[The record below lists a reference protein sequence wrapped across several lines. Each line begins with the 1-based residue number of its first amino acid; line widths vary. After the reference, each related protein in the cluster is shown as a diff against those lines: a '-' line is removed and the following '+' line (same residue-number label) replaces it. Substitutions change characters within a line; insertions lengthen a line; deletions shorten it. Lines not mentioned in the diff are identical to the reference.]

1 MNAHLFIRRCTFAAA
16 FMMSAAF
23 AGAQV
28 DTALKSLGMEN
39 IRTVETEDGC
49 IAAFED
55 RAYRSSY
62 YGVGKAIETALGARK
77 AGSLTLVVTDRNG
90 MPQLRIFIDGNT
102 VEDFACG
109 KATIR
114 DVYTRMEMG
123 TCADRELELLKGTET
138 KAKSAWRPDLTVYP
152 NLFLENTS
160 FDKLYRYAVALAPA
174 IEMPLWKGAEI
185 TAQVI
190 FPVVTNQKGELKTI
204 RPGFVTFR
212 QGVYLK
218 KNWHAW
224 VTGGLFNNNRMG
236 GNVEAMWRSPKGRWE
251 LGGRLGATVWSLF
264 DEDGWTIT
272 NKPKLDA
279 AVYGRVYIP
288 GWNTELYGSVNRFV
302 YGDYGAMGEVTRHFG
317 EYTVGLYAMVAG
329 GDINGGF
336 SFAIPLP
343 GKKYNR
349 WKGMRLK
356 PSDYFAFRYSM
367 VAWGDYVDKNLGV
380 YYNDEPNK
388 NRSKGFYQ
396 PEYVRYFLIKELD
409 RKN

>member
-49 IAAFED
+49 ITAFED
-55 RAYRSSY
+55 RAFRSSY

-77 AGSLTLVVTDRNG
+77 EGSLTLVVTDRNG

-174 IEMPLWKGAEI
+174 IACWIWLRLSPRPLATSCHTSLAHVVRVMWFAAMPI
-185 TAQVI
+185 H
-190 FPVVTNQKGELKTI
+190 P
-204 RPGFVTFR
+204 
-212 QGVYLK
+212 
-218 KNWHAW
+218 
-224 VTGGLFNNNRMG
+224 
-236 GNVEAMWRSPKGRWE
+236 
-251 LGGRLGATVWSLF
+251 RLRTS
-264 DEDGWTIT
+264 
-272 NKPKLDA
+272 
-279 AVYGRVYIP
+279 
-288 GWNTELYGSVNRFV
+288 
-302 YGDYGAMGEVTRHFG
+302 
-317 EYTVGLYAMVAG
+317 
-329 GDINGGF
+329 
-336 SFAIPLP
+336 
-343 GKKYNR
+343 
-349 WKGMRLK
+349 
-356 PSDYFAFRYSM
+356 
-367 VAWGDYVDKNLGV
+367 
-380 YYNDEPNK
+380 
-388 NRSKGFYQ
+388 
-396 PEYVRYFLIKELD
+396 
-409 RKN
+409 